1 MTKETEANA
10 RVFFVDTRFQRL
22 ARRSGG
28 VTREQAISQ
37 AQAGIEEA
45 GGGFEE
51 WVDAELK
58 EIVDLVKSASAGRA
72 APDWL
77 EAANFRSREL
87 RDVGTTMGFELL
99 SFVADS
105 LCDLLDSIDGGAECN
120 MESVV
125 CHVDAL
131 VLSRQERYRHMQP
144 DQVPDLT
151 KGLRRVVKHVST

>member
-1 MTKETEANA
+1 MTKETQSDA
-10 RVFFVDTRFQRL
+10 RMFFVDTRFQRL
-22 ARRSGG
+22 ARRGG
-28 VTREQAISQ
+28 GISREQAISR

-58 EIVDLVKSASAGRA
+58 ELVDLVKTASTDPT

-77 EAANFRSREL
+77 EAANFRSRQL

-105 LCDLLDSIDGGAECN
+105 LCDLLDSIAGGAECN
-120 MESVV
+120 MDSVV

>member
-1 MTKETEANA
+1 MTKKTEPDA
-10 RVFFVDTRFQRL
+10 RAFFVDTRFQRL

-28 VTREQAISQ
+28 ITREQAINQ

-45 GGGFEE
+45 RGGFEA
-51 WVDAELK
+51 WVDTELK
-58 EIVDLVKSASAGRA
+58 ELVELVKSVGTDRA
-72 APDWL
+72 AADWL
-77 EAANFRSREL
+77 DAANFRSRQL

-105 LCDLLDSIDGGAECN
+105 LCDLLDSIAAGAECN
-120 MESVV
+120 MDSVV

-131 VLSRQERYRHMQP
+131 VLSRQEPYRHMQP

>member
-1 MTKETEANA
+1 MTKQTEPDA
-10 RVFFVDTRFQRL
+10 RAFFVDTRFQRL

-28 VTREQAISQ
+28 ITREQAINQ

-45 GGGFEE
+45 RGGFEA
-51 WVDAELK
+51 WVDTELK
-58 EIVDLVKSASAGRA
+58 ELVDLVKSAGTDRA

-77 EAANFRSREL
+77 DAANFRSRQL

-105 LCDLLDSIDGGAECN
+105 LCDLLDSIAAGAECN
-120 MESVV
+120 MDSVV

-131 VLSRQERYRHMQP
+131 VLSRQERYRDMQP

-151 KGLRRVVKHVST
+151 KGLRRVVRHVST

>member
-1 MTKETEANA
+1 
-10 RVFFVDTRFQRL
+10 
-22 ARRSGG
+22 
-28 VTREQAISQ
+28 
-37 AQAGIEEA
+37 
-45 GGGFEE
+45 
-51 WVDAELK
+51 
-58 EIVDLVKSASAGRA
+58 
-72 APDWL
+72 
-77 EAANFRSREL
+77 
-87 RDVGTTMGFELL
+87 MGFELL

-105 LCDLLDSIDGGAECN
+105 LCDLLDSIADGAECN

>member
-1 MTKETEANA
+1 MTKKTEADA
-10 RVFFVDTRFQRL
+10 RMFFVDTRFQRL

-28 VTREQAISQ
+28 ISREQAISQ

-45 GGGFEE
+45 GGGFDE

-58 EIVDLVKSASAGRA
+58 DLVDLIKSAGAGRP

-77 EAANFRSREL
+77 EAANFRSRQL

-105 LCDLLDSIDGGAECN
+105 LCDLLDSIADGAECN

>member
-1 MTKETEANA
+1 MTKQTEPDA
-10 RVFFVDTRFQRL
+10 RIFHVDTRFQRL

-28 VTREQAISQ
+28 MSREQAISR

-51 WVDAELK
+51 WVDTELK
-58 EIVDLVKSASAGRA
+58 ELVDLVKSANTGRA

-77 EAANFRSREL
+77 EAANFRGRQL

-105 LCDLLDSIDGGAECN
+105 LCDLLDSIAGGAECN
-120 MESVV
+120 MDSVV

>member
-1 MTKETEANA
+1 MTKETEPDA
-10 RVFFVDTRFQRL
+10 RIFFVDTRFQRL

-28 VTREQAISQ
+28 IPREQAISQ

-45 GGGFEE
+45 GGGFDE
-51 WVDAELK
+51 WVDTELNAL
-58 EIVDLVKSASAGRA
+58 VDLVKSASSGEA
-72 APDWL
+72 APGWL
-77 EAANFRSREL
+77 EAANFRSRQL

-105 LCDLLDSIDGGAECN
+105 LCDLLDSIAGGAECN
-120 MESVV
+120 MESVA

>member
-1 MTKETEANA
+1 M
-10 RVFFVDTRFQRL
+10 
-22 ARRSGG
+22 SGG
-28 VTREQAISQ
+28 AISSR

-51 WVDAELK
+51 WVDTELK
-58 EIVDLVKSASAGRA
+58 ELVDLVKSANTGRA

-77 EAANFRSREL
+77 EAANFRGRQL

-105 LCDLLDSIDGGAECN
+105 LCDLLDSIAGGAECN
-120 MESVV
+120 MDSVV

>member
-1 MTKETEANA
+1 MTKETGPDA
-10 RVFFVDTRFQRL
+10 RLFFVDTRFQRL

-28 VTREQAISQ
+28 VSREQAISR

-51 WVDAELK
+51 WVDIELK
-58 EIVDLVKSASAGRA
+58 ELVDLVKSASTGRA

-77 EAANFRSREL
+77 EAANFRGRQL

-105 LCDLLDSIDGGAECN
+105 LCDLLDSIAGGAECN
-120 MESVV
+120 MDLVV

>member
-1 MTKETEANA
+1 MTKKTEADA
-10 RVFFVDTRFQRL
+10 RTFFVDTRFHRL
-22 ARRSGG
+22 ARRGG
-28 VTREQAISQ
+28 GITREQAISQ

-45 GGGFEE
+45 RSGFEE
-51 WVDAELK
+51 WVDTELR
-58 EIVDLVKSASAGRA
+58 EVADLVKSASAGRA
-72 APDWL
+72 AADWL
-77 EAANFRSREL
+77 ETLNIRSRQL

-105 LCDLLDSIDGGAECN
+105 LCDLLDSIADGADCN

-131 VLSRQERYRHMQP
+131 ALSRQERYRHMQP